1 MATSRAIMDHPMKCP
16 YCAEEIKAEA
26 TVCRYCQ
33 RDLAFF
39 KPVMHELSQLEARVS
54 EISSSVDGLRSEVE
68 ALRSAGSPVSPP
80 RSKPTEG
87 LSLRL
92 GLVALFPALVSIGL
106 FWFQKFVW
114 VSLLIPLPFGF
125 LLGAWWH
132 GKHPKAYALI
142 GLTVGVTEMAAALI
156 AIGIRPEP
164 LELSDGVGAF
174 VIYVVG
180 ATVLFLAGGL
190 FGDLFDSRRFPEEY
204 EQPGLAMRVA
214 ENVTG
219 AHKEPNKTL
228 MLLIQ
233 ALGPAFLGL
242 LGTVAV
248 VIGGLIQGSS

>member
-1 MATSRAIMDHPMKCP
+1 MDHLMKCP

-26 TVCRYCQ
+26 MVCRHCQ
-33 RDLAFF
+33 RDLTFF
-39 KPVMHELSQLEARVS
+39 KPIMRELSQLEARVS

-68 ALRSAGSPVSPP
+68 ALRTGAISVPQSKSA
-80 RSKPTEG
+80 EG
-87 LSLRL
+87 LPLRL
-92 GLVALFPALVSIGL
+92 GLIALFPALVSIGL

-114 VSLLIPLPFGF
+114 VSLLTPLPFGF

-142 GLTVGVTEMAAALI
+142 GLTVGIIEMAAALI
-156 AIGIRPEP
+156 AIGIGPDP
-164 LELSDGVGAF
+164 LEFSDGIGAF

-204 EQPGLAMRVA
+204 GHPRFARKVA

-228 MLLIQ
+228 ILLIQ

-242 LGTVAV
+242 IGTIAV
-248 VIGGLIQGSS
+248 VVGGLIQGSP